1 MLVQSLVDMINQH
14 EILNINEIDLL
25 RDVKTHTF
33 TLKEQ
38 KLFIMQDFKSYD
50 QYTQQVI
57 LLHHTLNKQGHLC
70 AVHCKR
76 SSDVFVCIGGFNNLL
91 PIFDKIRKSNLL
103 DVARTKPGQVIG
115 KIFKILNSLID

>member
-38 KLFIMQDFKSYD
+38 KLFKSYD

-57 LLHHTLNKQGHLC
+57 LLHHTLNKQGHLR

-103 DVARTKPGQVIG
+103 DVARTKPGQIIG